1 MENHEN
7 SNVTSYTQPKLSEQ
21 QRMEQLRLQQQ
32 LTFGETPQQKA
43 KRADIFSVM
52 MVPTLVYAM
61 LYTFLLYDNFHSIT
75 LPLFVVVTIGY
86 CGYVLARFRGC
97 AMRQLHVKPMSVFCM
112 AGMLALA
119 VSTCMTGNWSVS
131 MMNHAGIFVLLICM
145 LLFEVCDTGNWT
157 LAKGVSAVVTAVFG
171 AIGCLAE
178 PFSDFS
184 CFRKLRTKHH
194 MTKTV
199 YVLIGVICAV
209 PILGIVIALLYQ
221 ADAVFAHALSGMF
234 SFDVPVSRVAGIVFT
249 FAYALLAAYCGI
261 RYLGK
266 GTISTKSKD
275 LRKLE
280 PMIANTVLVLISVV
294 YVLFCIIQI
303 FSLFLG
309 KMQLPA
315 GYTYARYAREGFFQL
330 LFVCMINVCLVLF
343 FMGCF
348 RENGLKK
355 ILLTVISG
363 CTYVMIASSA
373 FRMCLYIQNYRLTF
387 LRVFVLW
394 MLVLIG
400 VLLGGIVAQIYRQT
414 FPLFRY
420 MIVVVTIAVFAF
432 GIVRPD
438 YWIAKYDI
446 THMPQRE
453 NESLLPYLSTDAAP
467 VIAGHHGQ
475 WVKEYVNGIEY
486 DMESNHGVRSY
497 NFSYAKAQELFQ
509 NAQ

>member
-1 MENHEN
+1 M
-7 SNVTSYTQPKLSEQ
+7 
-21 QRMEQLRLQQQ
+21 
-32 LTFGETPQQKA
+32 
-43 KRADIFSVM
+43 
-52 MVPTLVYAM
+52 
-61 LYTFLLYDNFHSIT
+61 
-75 LPLFVVVTIGY
+75 
-86 CGYVLARFRGC
+86 
-97 AMRQLHVKPMSVFCM
+97 
-112 AGMLALA
+112 
-119 VSTCMTGNWSVS
+119 
-131 MMNHAGIFVLLICM
+131 
-145 LLFEVCDTGNWT
+145 
-157 LAKGVSAVVTAVFG
+157 
-171 AIGCLAE
+171 
-178 PFSDFS
+178 
-184 CFRKLRTKHH
+184 
-194 MTKTV
+194 
-199 YVLIGVICAV
+199 
-209 PILGIVIALLYQ
+209 
-221 ADAVFAHALSGMF
+221 FAHALSGMF

-266 GTISTKSKD
+266 GTISAQSKD

-280 PMIANTVLVLISVV
+280 PMIANTILVLISVV

-315 GYTYARYAREGFFQL
+315 GYTYARYAREGFFL
-330 LFVCMINVCLVLF
+330 LFFVCMINICLVLF

-355 ILLTVISG
+355 ILLAIISG

-420 MIVVVTIAVFAF
+420 MIVVMTIAVFAF
-432 GIVRPD
+432 GIVRLD

-446 THMPQRE
+446 AHMPQRE

-467 VIAGHHGQ
+467 VIAGH
-475 WVKEYVNGIEY
+475 
-486 DMESNHGVRSY
+486 
-497 NFSYAKAQELFQ
+497 
-509 NAQ
+509 

>member
-1 MENHEN
+1 MDSVNNHVGRHWRGIQ
-7 SNVTSYTQPKLSEQ
+7 SNYYCT
-21 QRMEQLRLQQQ
+21 
-32 LTFGETPQQKA
+32 GG
-43 KRADIFSVM
+43 I
-52 MVPTLVYAM
+52 
-61 LYTFLLYDNFHSIT
+61 
-75 LPLFVVVTIGY
+75 LPDSGKY
-86 CGYVLARFRGC
+86 GKWCR
-97 AMRQLHVKPMSVFCM
+97 
-112 AGMLALA
+112 
-119 VSTCMTGNWSVS
+119 
-131 MMNHAGIFVLLICM
+131 
-145 LLFEVCDTGNWT
+145 E
-157 LAKGVSAVVTAVFG
+157 GVSAVVTAVFG

-184 CFRKLRTKHH
+184 CFRKLRPKHQ

-199 YVLIGVICAV
+199 YALIGVICAV

-221 ADAVFAHALSGMF
+221 ADAVFAHSLSGMF

-266 GTISTKSKD
+266 GTISAKSRE

-280 PMIANTVLVLISVV
+280 PMIANTILVLISVV

-373 FRMCLYIQNYRLTF
+373 FRMCLYIQN
-387 LRVFVLW
+387 
-394 MLVLIG
+394 
-400 VLLGGIVAQIYRQT
+400 
-414 FPLFRY
+414 
-420 MIVVVTIAVFAF
+420 
-432 GIVRPD
+432 
-438 YWIAKYDI
+438 
-446 THMPQRE
+446 
-453 NESLLPYLSTDAAP
+453 
-467 VIAGHHGQ
+467 
-475 WVKEYVNGIEY
+475 
-486 DMESNHGVRSY
+486 
-497 NFSYAKAQELFQ
+497 
-509 NAQ
+509 

>member
-1 MENHEN
+1 M
-7 SNVTSYTQPKLSEQ
+7 
-21 QRMEQLRLQQQ
+21 
-32 LTFGETPQQKA
+32 
-43 KRADIFSVM
+43 
-52 MVPTLVYAM
+52 
-61 LYTFLLYDNFHSIT
+61 
-75 LPLFVVVTIGY
+75 FVIVTIGY
-86 CGYVLARFRGC
+86 CGYVLANFRGC
-97 AMRQLHVKPMSVFCM
+97 TLRELKVKPISVFCM
-112 AGMLALA
+112 AGMFALA
-119 VSTCMTGNWSVS
+119 VSTSMTGNWSVS

-145 LLFEVCDTGNWT
+145 LLFEVCDTSQWT
-157 LAKGVSAVVTAVFG
+157 LAKGFSAIVTAVFG

-178 PFSDFS
+178 PFMDFS
-184 CFRKLRTKHH
+184 CFRKLRTKHQ
-194 MTKTV
+194 MTKTG
-199 YVLIGVICAV
+199 YVLIGLICAI
-209 PILGIVIALLYQ
+209 PLLGIVIALLYQ

-234 SFDVPVSRVAGIVFT
+234 SFDVPISRVIGIGFM
-249 FAYALLAAYCGI
+249 FAYALFAAYCGI

-266 GTISTKSKD
+266 GTISAQSKD

-280 PMIANTVLVLISVV
+280 PMIANTILVLVSVV
-294 YVLFCIIQI
+294 YLLFSVIQI

-309 KMQLPA
+309 KMQLPD

-330 LFVCMINVCLVLF
+330 LFVCIINVSLVLF

-348 RENGLKK
+348 RENRFKK

-394 MLVLIG
+394 MLALIG

-420 MIVVVTIAVFAF
+420 TIVAVTIAVFAF

-446 THMPQRE
+446 ARGPQQE
-453 NESLLPYLSTDAAP
+453 NDRMLPYLSTDAAP
-467 VIAGHHGQ
+467 VIVGHKGT
-475 WVKEYVNGIEY
+475 WVNEYVLGIES
-486 DMESNHGVRSY
+486 DMESMNGLRTY
-497 NFSYAKAQELFQ
+497 NFSYAKAQKLMKK
-509 NAQ
+509 